1 MRGLAQ
7 GRDARGWTLADTVLS
22 YKGFDIT
29 IDYKDADHAD
39 LKIADRTF
47 AVTRHEGALPAW
59 MCDEA
64 YFSHPE
70 IEQVARHLVDYWYIV
85 TDDESRPPTRSHEHG
100 GEEKEKPK
108 KRSGG
113 GRRRSSGGSS
123 HGGHGG

>member
-1 MRGLAQ
+1 M
-7 GRDARGWTLADTVLS
+7 ADTALS

-70 IEQVARHLVDYWYIV
+70 IEQVARHLVDYWYII
-85 TDDESRPPTRSHEHG
+85 TDDERRAPATGHEHG
-100 GEEKEKPK
+100 GEEKKPK
-108 KRSGG
+108 KRSSG
-113 GRRRSSGGSS
+113 GRRRSGGGSGHS
-123 HGGHGG
+123 GHGG